1 MPFFLIVPLWVLA
14 LIAGVIM
21 LFTRST
27 RRAGIYVLTI
37 ATSATVVSFALSTAV
52 LFLGAQASPQEP
64 SWIGIVI
71 IGAYLAAIP
80 IGGLVGAIVGL
91 LVTRKVLS

>member
-37 ATSATVVSFALSTAV
+37 ATSATIVSFAL
-52 LFLGAQASPQEP
+52 
-64 SWIGIVI
+64 
-71 IGAYLAAIP
+71 
-80 IGGLVGAIVGL
+80 
-91 LVTRKVLS
+91 